1 MNNTKAISFWTF
13 LSEHIVEI
21 PIIQRDYAQGR
32 KGKEELRRVFLTDIK
47 YALDNKEEMKLDFV
61 YGAEIGDSLNPLDGQ
76 QRLTTLWLL
85 HWYVALRANRLDVA
99 SPILRRFTYETR
111 VSSREFCGQLCNA
124 GNFVEFGGIDIVG
137 YIKKQTW
144 FYTAW
149 EQDPTIQ
156 SMLRMLS
163 GTHETDKNGVDFVD
177 GIEEMFSCPKNCN
190 INTNK
195 KCALLQSFELFW
207 SLLTGENCP
216 IVFNYL
222 PLKDFGLSDDLYVK
236 MNARGKQLTSFENF
250 KADMIGYISKQSED
264 DEAWKTLLDA
274 TNGIPIK
281 MDNSWV
287 DIFWKNKSE
296 DCRIDDIYF
305 AFMNRFFWNELFT
318 SKDEDGK
325 YILDIGKGEENSTQE
340 NDNKSY
346 RYLNNS
352 EHPNDYDTSIAYTG
366 FEVYKYFK
374 GSIPIEF
381 FESLQSVLDGFSK
394 YSRTIIGDLIGCK
407 WDKDFKFIPGYEI
420 DPKVSSKNIIIR
432 NNSNVE
438 ILKVTHLTQVQRIV
452 FFALCKY
459 FKEEKDNEPQKDALQ
474 RWMRV
479 VWNLVSGEDK
489 DGRPQIRSTRAVRTA
504 IEFID
509 TLKSHSVY
517 ESLKEKMPYTNTL
530 SDFESRCNEEIVKA
544 KQILDEDSKPRQYK
558 GLHSKKDS
566 YCYQT
571 WEEIIKNAEKNAFF
585 KGTIRFLFQNAE
597 GEVDWND
604 FDTKWSSAKEY
615 FSDTNNVQ
623 TVELAKY
630 CNDSQIKEIWNRY
643 SFSDMYWKPILL
655 EKSITEPIHRFLM
668 KEDCNNDS
676 VLYKDINNLLP
687 KTGSAVWLLFDWKCC
702 KVVLTNYSQKRSE
715 PYNGWVFEVGNDI
728 RNQFNKNIVNIDN
741 SDIKILPPPAS
752 GDEKIIC
759 NNEQVYYRGLWTDIK
774 YNNHFFRFFGDNNIF
789 LMNNDWKGK
798 KLKDPNAADTQ
809 ENNFYF
815 AAETVKSENKLL
827 EQLDNLINQ
836 AYQETNKQVYEEC

>member
-13 LSEHIVEI
+13 LSEHTVEI

-47 YALDNKEEMKLDFV
+47 NALDNNEEMKLDFV
-61 YGAEIGDSLNPLDGQ
+61 YGAEIGNKLSPLDGQ
-76 QRLTTLWLL
+76 QRLTTLWLF
-85 HWYVALRANRLDVA
+85 HWYVALRANRLDDACSV
-99 SPILRRFTYETR
+99 LRRFTYETR
-111 VSSREFCGQLCNA
+111 ISSREFCEQLCNA
-124 GNFVEFGGIDIVG
+124 SNFVEFGGIDIVG
-137 YIKKQTW
+137 FIKKQTW

-163 GTHETDKNGVDFVD
+163 GTHETDKYGVDFVD
-177 GIEEMFSCPKNCN
+177 GIEEMFCCPKDCDIN
-190 INTNK
+190 IND
-195 KCALLQSFELFW
+195 KCSLLQSFGSLW
-207 SLLTGENCP
+207 NLLTGEKCP
-216 IVFNYL
+216 IVFYHL

-250 KADMIGYISKQSED
+250 KADMIGYISKRSGD
-264 DEAWKTLLDA
+264 DEAWKNLLDA

-287 DIFWKNKSE
+287 DIFWKNKSK

-305 AFMNRFFWNELFT
+305 AFLNRFFWNELFT
-318 SKDEDGK
+318 SKTRDGK

-374 GSIPIEF
+374 GSISIEF
-381 FESLQSVLDGFSK
+381 FESLQSVLDGYSK
-394 YSRTIIGDLIGCK
+394 YSRTIEDIGNLIGCK
-407 WDKDFKFIPGYEI
+407 WDKDFKFIPEYEI
-420 DPKVSSKNIIIR
+420 DPKVPSKNIIIR

-459 FKEEKDNEPQKDALQ
+459 FKDEKGNELNRDNLQ
-474 RWMRV
+474 HWMRV
-479 VWNLVSGEDK
+479 VWNLVSGEDA

-509 TLKSHSVY
+509 KLDSHAVY
-517 ESLKEKMPYTNTL
+517 ESLKKKVPYTNNP
-530 SDFESRCNEEIVKA
+530 SDFESRCNEEIDKA
-544 KQILDEDSKPRQYK
+544 KQILDGSPRFD
-558 GLHSKKDS
+558 GN
-566 YCYQT
+566 T
-571 WEEIIKNAEKNAFF
+571 WEAIIIKAESFAFF
-585 KGTIRFLFQNAE
+585 KGSIRFLFQNQK
-597 GEVDWND
+597 GIPYWHD
-604 FDTKWSSAKEY
+604 FNTKWTNAKEY
-615 FSDTNNVQ
+615 YNDNNTVQ
-623 TVELAKY
+623 TIELAKY

-643 SFSDMYWKPILL
+643 SFSDKYWKPILL

-687 KTGSAVWLLFDWKCC
+687 KTGTAVWLLSDWLCC

-728 RNQFNKNIVNIDN
+728 RNQFNKIIVNVDN
-741 SDIKILPPPAS
+741 SEIIILPPPAS
-752 GDEKIIC
+752 GEEKQIC
-759 NNEQVYYRGLWTDIK
+759 NGQVYYRGLWTDIE
-774 YNNHFFRFFGDNNIF
+774 YQGHYYFRYHGNNTICLMDKENKNN
-789 LMNNDWKGK
+789 K
-798 KLKDPNAADTQ
+798 KLKDPNKPDALGNYYYAAIDK
-809 ENNFYF
+809 N
-815 AAETVKSENKLL
+815 ENKETFLSKL
-827 EQLDNLINQ
+827 NDLVKEASQNEQ
-836 AYQETNKQVYEEC
+836 

>member
-61 YGAEIGDSLNPLDGQ
+61 YGAEIGDSLSPLDGQ

-85 HWYVALRANRLDVA
+85 HWYVALRANRLDEA
-99 SPILRRFTYETR
+99 GPILRRFTYETR

-124 GNFVEFGGIDIVG
+124 SNFVEFGGIDIVG
-137 YIKKQTW
+137 FIKKQTW

-156 SMLRMLS
+156 SMLRMIS

-177 GIEEMFSCPKNCN
+177 GIEEMFSCPEDCN
-190 INTNK
+190 INIIK

-250 KADMIGYISKQSED
+250 KADMIGYISKRSED
-264 DEAWKTLLDA
+264 DEAWKNLLDA

-296 DCRIDDIYF
+296 DCKIDDIYF
-305 AFMNRFFWNELFT
+305 AFLNRFFWNELFT
-318 SKDEDGK
+318 SKGEDGK

-366 FEVYKYFK
+366 FEVYKYYK

-381 FESLQSVLDGFSK
+381 FESLQSVLDEFSK
-394 YSRTIIGDLIGCK
+394 FSRTIEDIGNLIGCK
-407 WDKDFKFIPGYEI
+407 WDKDFKFIPEYEI
-420 DPKVSSKNIIIR
+420 NPKVPSKNIIIR

-459 FKEEKDNEPQKDALQ
+459 FKDEKGNELNRDNLQ
-474 RWMRV
+474 HWMRV
-479 VWNLVSGEDK
+479 VWNLISGEDA
-489 DGRPQIRSTRAVRTA
+489 DGRPQIRSTSAVCTA
-504 IEFID
+504 IDFID
-509 TLKSHSVY
+509 ELESHAVY
-517 ESLKEKMPYTNTL
+517 ESLIKKVPYTNNL
-530 SDFESRCNEEIVKA
+530 SDFKSRCNEEIAKA
-544 KQILDEDSKPRQYK
+544 KQILDENGNLRKYEGVHKREDGFVYN
-558 GLHSKKDS
+558 
-566 YCYQT
+566 T
-571 WEEIIKNAEKNAFF
+571 WEEIICESENYPGNNPFF
-585 KGTIRFLFQNAE
+585 KGTIRFLFQDKN
-597 GEVDWND
+597 GNIDWND
-604 FDTKWSSAKEY
+604 FDTKWTSAKEY
-615 FSDTNNVQ
+615 FNDKNNVH
-623 TVELAKY
+623 TIELAKY
-630 CNDSQIKEIWNRY
+630 CTDSQIKEIWNKY
-643 SFSDMYWKPILL
+643 SFSEKYWKPILL

-687 KTGSAVWLLFDWKCC
+687 KTGTAVWLLSDWLCC

-728 RNQFNKNIVNIDN
+728 RNQFNKIIVNIDN
-741 SDIKILPPPAS
+741 SEIIILPPPAS
-752 GDEKIIC
+752 GEEKQIC
-759 NNEQVYYRGLWTDIK
+759 NGQVYYRGLWTDIE
-774 YNNHFFRFFGDNNIF
+774 YQGHYFRYHGNNIIC
-789 LMNNDWKGK
+789 LMDKENKNNK
-798 KLKDPNAADTQ
+798 KLKDPNKFDALGNYYYAAIDK
-809 ENNFYF
+809 N
-815 AAETVKSENKLL
+815 ENKETILGKL
-827 EQLDNLINQ
+827 NNLVKEASQNEQ
-836 AYQETNKQVYEEC
+836 